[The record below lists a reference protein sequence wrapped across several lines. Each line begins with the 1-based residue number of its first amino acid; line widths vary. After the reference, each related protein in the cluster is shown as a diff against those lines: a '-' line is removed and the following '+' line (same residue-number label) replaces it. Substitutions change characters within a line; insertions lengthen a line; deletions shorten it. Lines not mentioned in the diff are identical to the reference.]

1 MLKSSFLV
9 EPVLVG
15 REEELGKLQTS
26 LDSALKGIGKTIFI
40 SGEAG
45 IGKTR
50 LINEFL
56 KLVKKREITILSG
69 WCLSNAEL
77 PYFPFIEAFRT
88 GMSSREVAAIDSQR
102 ASMRSWLSETYLTE
116 KLEKTKTVTPQVW
129 KDQVFASVTRELLFM
144 SSMKP
149 LILVL
154 EDMHWADSAS
164 LALLHYISR
173 AIVDEKIL
181 VLVTFRSE
189 ELSNDT
195 EGHPH
200 PLIETVNLMGRE
212 GLFKEIKLT
221 NLDQDEVRGI
231 AGNML
236 GGKVNPEL
244 ITRLSEESRG
254 NPLFVVEFLRMLSE
268 QGSLVREQNQWR
280 LLVDKLGMPSKVKE
294 VIQRRIITLKPNQRR
309 VLDIASVIG
318 DKFNPDLIAAVLSKD
333 NLEILELLNEI
344 LNSTSLVR
352 VEENLFRFDHAKFRE
367 VLYEKI
373 SLPLKRRYHSRIA
386 EQIEKAWKAGKDVL
400 LSELAHHY
408 VQAGNREKSVKY
420 ALAAGQDALARF
432 SNTEAIKYFK
442 YVLESVTELDGF
454 SVERN
459 VALEGLGDAYYANCM
474 FEEAIKTF
482 ENLAKSEITAV
493 SLRAYRKE
501 MEALWYK
508 DQNPFRLMKLVK
520 KAEKFVT
527 PNRLEKARIRWNK
540 GRALTWLGD
549 FKGALREHEEAL
561 TIFEDEFSLPDIAH
575 VLLGTGFSRLMT
587 KNNPEKGISEILR
600 SVALYHHLGDV
611 RGELIITTH
620 RNHGFWL
627 IGLGAY
633 THLITNYFEILKIGK
648 RIGDF
653 ENMAEAA
660 YVLGMKFRDEEQFE
674 ESKNYLLQALD
685 FTKKTDS
692 RGLESRV
699 CGALTNLYAKLGDLE
714 QSEYYFNSLNKIPK
728 QILKHPMNQF
738 WIILAKSV
746 LLAAKKQ
753 WGPASKN
760 FEKMRKMLKTRFY
773 NHLMYEL
780 DWRINYAWA
789 LKNQGY
795 TTEAKIQEEE
805 HHKLLTKMQERFS
818 NVKLKANLLMRRKAT
833 VREELEIHLDIINA
847 STKPISVIKVKNII
861 PPETFKVTAL
871 PSHWLIQKGDLGR
884 ERMEIGAFK
893 VEIIKLKVQ
902 ISKAGVFNLS
912 PQVIYI
918 DNEGETRTC
927 QVKPITITVQSELS
941 ITKEEEAATP
951 ISKIKFESES
961 AQKAFDYLVKAFVD
975 DNFQRRL
982 PKERCGWRT
991 LNQIVKQAKIS
1002 QYSMYKSKGRT
1013 GLALNELEKLGL
1025 IEIRIFFGERGR
1037 GGKIKKV
1044 RVLCDK
1050 ENVRNYIERQR

>member
-1 MLKSSFLV
+1 LFLA
-9 EPVLVG
+9 EPVFVA
-15 REEELGKLQTS
+15 REKELQELHRS
-26 LDSALKGIGKTIFI
+26 LDSALMGKGGTIFI

-45 IGKTR
+45 SGKTR
-50 LINEFL
+50 LIHEFL
-56 KLVKKREITILSG
+56 NVINKRQVKILSG
-69 WCLSNAEL
+69 WCLSNASL
-77 PYFPFIEAFRT
+77 PYFPFIEAFSSSL
-88 GMSSREVAAIDSQR
+88 SSREGETIVSEKS
-102 ASMRSWLSETYLTE
+102 SMRSWLLRAHPTENSEVD
-116 KLEKTKTVTPQVW
+116 KIVSPQTW
-129 KDQVFASVTRELLFM
+129 KDQAFATVTRELLYL
-144 SSMKP
+144 SSAKP

-173 AIVDEKIL
+173 AIVNEKIL

-189 ELSNDT
+189 ELSKDT

-200 PLIETVNLMGRE
+200 PLVETINLMGRE
-212 GLFKEIKLT
+212 GLFREIKLT
-221 NLDQDEVRGI
+221 NLDQDEVRAI

-236 GGKVNPEL
+236 GGNVNSEL
-244 ITRLSEESRG
+244 IARLFEESRG

-268 QGSLVREQNQWR
+268 HGSLVQERDQWR
-280 LLVDKLGMPSKVKE
+280 LLVDELGLPSKVRD
-294 VIQRRIITLKPNQRR
+294 IILRRIGALRADQRR

-318 DKFNPDLIAAVLSKD
+318 DKFNPDLIGVVLSKD
-333 NLEILELLNEI
+333 SLEILELLNEI

-352 VEENLFRFDHAKFRE
+352 VEENLFRFDHVKYQE

-373 SLPLKRRYHSRIA
+373 SLPLKKEYHSRIA
-386 EQIEKAWKAGKDVL
+386 EQIEKSWKSGKDVL
-400 LSELAHHY
+400 LSDLAHHY
-408 VQAGNREKSVKY
+408 LQAGNRDKSVKY
-420 ALAAGQDALARF
+420 TLAAGQDALARF

-442 YVLESVTELDGF
+442 YVLNLVAELDRF

-459 VALEGLGDAYYANCM
+459 AALEGLGDAYYANCM
-474 FEEAIKTF
+474 FEEAIETF

-493 SLRAYRKE
+493 RLRAYRKE

-520 KAEKFVT
+520 KAENFAT

-549 FKGALREHEEAL
+549 FKGALIEHEEAL
-561 TIFEDEFSLPDIAH
+561 KIFEDEFSLPDIAH

-600 SVALYHHLGDV
+600 SAALYHHLGDV

-633 THLITNYFEILKIGK
+633 THIITNYFEILKTGK

-653 ENMAEAA
+653 ESMAEVACS
-660 YVLGMKFRDEEQFE
+660 LGIKFRDEEQFE
-674 ESKNYLLQALD
+674 ESKNYLLQSLD

-699 CGALTNLYAKLGDLE
+699 YAALTNLYAKLGDLE
-714 QSEYYFNSLNKIPK
+714 QSEYYFNCLNKIPE

-753 WGPASKN
+753 WGQATKN
-760 FEKMRKMLKTRFY
+760 FEKMWKMLKTRFY
-773 NHLMYEL
+773 NHVMYEL

-805 HHKLLTKMQERFS
+805 HHKLLTIIQERFS
-818 NVKLKANLLMRRKAT
+818 NVKLQANLLMRKKAT

-847 STKPISVIKVKNII
+847 STRPISVLKVKKLI
-861 PPETFKVTAL
+861 PAENFKVTAL
-871 PSHWLIQKGDLGR
+871 PSHWFIKNGDIGR
-884 ERMEIGAFK
+884 ERMEIGAFE
-893 VEIIKLKVQ
+893 VEIINFKVQ
-902 ISKAGVFNLS
+902 ASKAGVFTFS

-918 DNEGETRTC
+918 DTQGETRTC
-927 QVKPITITVQSELS
+927 HVKPITITVQPELS
-941 ITKEEEAATP
+941 ITIKEEAATP
-951 ISKIKFESES
+951 ISKIKFDSEA

-975 DNFQRRL
+975 DNFQGRL

-1013 GLALNELEKLGL
+1013 GLALNELKKLGL

-1044 RVLCDK
+1044 RVLLDK
-1050 ENVRNYIERQR
+1050 ENVRKFIEQQR

>member
-1 MLKSSFLV
+1 MKSSFLV
-9 EPVLVG
+9 EPVLAG
-15 REEELGKLQTS
+15 REDELGKLQIS
-26 LDSALKGIGKTIFI
+26 LDSALKGKGKTIFI
-40 SGEAG
+40 YGEAG

-56 KLVKKREITILSG
+56 KLVKKKEITILSG

-77 PYFPFIEAFRT
+77 PYFPFIEAFRI
-88 GMSSREVAAIDSQR
+88 GLSSREVAAIDSQR
-102 ASMRSWLSETYLTE
+102 ASLRSWLSETYTTE
-116 KLEKTKTVTPQVW
+116 KLEKTKTVSPQVW
-129 KDQVFASVTRELLFM
+129 KDQAFASVTRELLFM

-181 VLVTFRSE
+181 VLVTFRSK

-195 EGHPH
+195 NGHPH
-200 PLIETVNLMGRE
+200 PLVETIQLMGRE

-221 NLDQDEVRGI
+221 NLDKDEVRAI

-244 ITRLSEESRG
+244 ITRLFEESRG

-268 QGSLVREQNQWR
+268 QGNLVREQNQWR

-294 VIQRRIITLKPNQRR
+294 VIQRRISTLKPDQRR
-309 VLDIASVIG
+309 VLDVASVIG
-318 DKFNPDLIAAVLSKD
+318 DKFNPDLIGAVLSKD
-333 NLEILELLNEI
+333 SLEILELLNEI

-352 VEENLFRFDHAKFRE
+352 VEENLFRFDHAKFQE

-373 SLPLKRRYHSRIA
+373 SLPLKRGYHSRIA

-400 LSELAHHY
+400 LSDLAHHY

-420 ALAAGQDALARF
+420 SLAAGQDALARF

-442 YVLESVTELDGF
+442 YVLESVTELNGF

-561 TIFEDEFSLPDIAH
+561 KIFEEEYSLPDIAH

-600 SVALYHHLGDV
+600 SVALYHHLGDS
-611 RGELIITTH
+611 RGELITTING
-620 RNHGFWL
+620 NHGFSL
-627 IGLGAY
+627 IGLGDY
-633 THLITNYFEILKIGK
+633 KRRVTNYYELLKLATK
-648 RIGDF
+648 IGDF
-653 ENMAEAA
+653 ENAAESAFA
-660 YVLGMKFRDEEQFE
+660 LGIRLQEAENIE
-674 ESKNYLLQALD
+674 ESKKYLMKALEY
-685 FTKKTDS
+685 TSTTDAK
-692 RGLESRV
+692 GLESRIY
-699 CGALTNLYAKLGDLE
+699 AFLINLYSRLGDLE
-714 QSEYYFNSLNKIPK
+714 QSEYYFNSFNKIPK
-728 QILKHPMNQF
+728 QILKHPKNHF
-738 WIILAKSV
+738 WIVLAKAV
-746 LLAAKKQ
+746 LLATKKQ
-753 WGPASKN
+753 WKDSSKN
-760 FEKMRKMLKTRFY
+760 FEKMRKMLMTKFY
-773 NHLMYEL
+773 NHAVYEL
-780 DWRINYAWA
+780 GWRINYAWA
-789 LKNQGY
+789 LQNQGY
-795 TTEAKIQEEE
+795 TIEAKIQEAE
-805 HHKLLTKMQERFS
+805 HHKLLTRIQKRFS
-818 NVKLKANLLMRRKAT
+818 NVKLQANLLMRRKAK

-847 STKPISVIKVKNII
+847 STRPISMLKVKKII
-861 PPETFKVTAL
+861 PAENFKVTAL
-871 PSHWLIQKGDLGR
+871 PSHWFIKKGDLGR
-884 ERMEIGAFK
+884 EQMEIGAFE
-893 VEIIKLKVQ
+893 VEIINFKVQ
-902 ISKAGVFNLS
+902 ASKAGVFTFS

-918 DNEGETRTC
+918 DTEGETRTC
-927 QVKPITITVQSELS
+927 HVKPITITVQPEFS
-941 ITKEEEAATP
+941 ITIEEEASTP
-951 ISKIKFESES
+951 ISKIKFESEA

-975 DNFQRRL
+975 DNFQGRL
-982 PKERCGWRT
+982 PEERCGWRT

-1013 GLALNELEKLGL
+1013 GLALNELKKLGL
-1025 IEIRIFFGERGR
+1025 IEIRIFVGERGR

-1044 RVLCDK
+1044 RVLRDK
-1050 ENVRNYIERQR
+1050 ENVRKYIEQQR